1 MRSFI
6 KVVIAEMK
14 KQHLNYFHSKFI
26 YISLFIWPILN
37 FITSYYSFK
46 PFKINN
52 SNLSYLNEDNVL
64 VFIVLGYMTMS
75 LFRSLVQTAWNFSFE
90 RISGTLE
97 LIYLSPA
104 SRQGV
109 ILGNA
114 LSSLFESIVFMVI
127 FTLGVLIFKRE
138 VLNVNYL
145 SLMIVFII
153 TLLMAVM
160 WGMFLNSLF
169 LFSRDSGFLFTVLE
183 EPMEIFSG
191 VKVPTSVF
199 PMWAK
204 GISLIFPLTYAI
216 EGVRNVI
223 LIGSSIQEIK
233 SFIVIGIGII
243 IILYLSCLKIIKVV
257 EHHSRKTG
265 NFTYF

>member
-1 MRSFI
+1 MKQFV
-6 KVVIAEMK
+6 KVVIGEMK
-14 KQHLNYFHSKFI
+14 KQHLNYFHSKLI
-26 YISLFIWPILN
+26 YISLFIWPILS

-52 SNLSYLNEDNVL
+52 SNINYLNEQNVV

-75 LFRSLVQTAWNFSFE
+75 LFRSLVQSAWNFSFE
-90 RISGTLE
+90 RMSGTLE

-104 SRQGV
+104 TRQGV

-114 LSSLFESIVFMVI
+114 LSSLFESVIFMVI

-138 VLNVNYL
+138 VLNINYL
-145 SLMIVFII
+145 SLMVVFII
-153 TLLMAVM
+153 TLTMAVI
-160 WGMFLNSLF
+160 WGMLLNSLF
-169 LFSRDSGFLFTVLE
+169 LFSRDSGFLFTILE

-199 PMWAK
+199 PFWAK
-204 GISLIFPLTYAI
+204 GISLLFPLTYAI
-216 EGVRNVI
+216 EAVRNVI
-223 LIGSSIQEIK
+223 LKGSSL
-233 SFIVIGIGII
+233 SGITNFII
-243 IILYLSCLKIIKVV
+243 IGVSIIALLYFACIKIIKIV
-257 EHHSRKTG
+257 EVHSRKTG

>member
-1 MRSFI
+1 MRRFL
-6 KVVIAEMK
+6 KVVFGEMK
-14 KQHLNYFHSKFI
+14 KQHLNYFHSKLI
-26 YISLFIWPILN
+26 YISLFLWPILS

-52 SNLSYLNEDNVL
+52 SNINYLNEQNVV

-75 LFRSLVQTAWNFSFE
+75 LFRSLVQSAWNFSFE

-114 LSSLFESIVFMVI
+114 LSSLFESVIFMVI
-127 FTLGVLIFKRE
+127 FTFGVLIFKRE
-138 VLNVNYL
+138 VLNINYL
-145 SLMIVFII
+145 ALMVVFII
-153 TLLMAVM
+153 TLIMAVI
-160 WGMFLNSLF
+160 WGMLLNSLF
-169 LFSRDSGFLFTVLE
+169 LFSRDSGFLFTILE

-199 PMWAK
+199 PLWAK
-204 GISLIFPLTYAI
+204 GISFVFPLTYAI
-216 EGVRNVI
+216 EAVRSVI
-223 LIGSSIQEIK
+223 LKGSSLSQIRD
-233 SFIVIGIGII
+233 FII
-243 IILYLSCLKIIKVV
+243 IGVSIIALLYLACMKIIKIV
-257 EHHSRKTG
+257 EVHSRKTG